1 MNHRMNT
8 AAGMMLG
15 TLGAMVT
22 AGAAHAQEA
31 MYTAAATMPSKG
43 TVLLR
48 EQFFYAAYGDDP
60 THGVSHTNLFVLDTN
75 VSIGIERG
83 LALYIDV
90 PLETRQQHLQNG
102 PRDTD
107 TLVPSTDLMLKW
119 RVYQDDSGGVD
130 TLRIAVLGG
139 VRFGSD
145 GEFSANPHLGAVL
158 TKVWGRHGFNQELHY
173 TFNTGTDSANNY
185 GGTGT
190 ADAFAFNSAYLFRIE
205 PEAYTSESTGAWY
218 FTAEMNGLYET
229 NGDVELRFSPGLMY
243 EGRDFGFEVMGQVP
257 IYADVHHRAPLQW
270 SIGVGVRFLF

>member
-1 MNHRMNT
+1 MPLILESNLPGLELIRRGKVRDVY
-8 AAGMMLG
+8 AV
-15 TLGAMVT
+15 GADKLLIVASDRISAFDVVM
-22 AGAAHAQEA
+22 ADPI
-31 MYTAAATMPSKG
+31 PSK
-43 TVLLR
+43 
-48 EQFFYAAYGDDP
+48 
-60 THGVSHTNLFVLDTN
+60 
-75 VSIGIERG
+75 
-83 LALYIDV
+83 
-90 PLETRQQHLQNG
+90 
-102 PRDTD
+102 
-107 TLVPSTDLMLKW
+107 
-119 RVYQDDSGGVD
+119 
-130 TLRIAVLGG
+130 
-139 VRFGSD
+139 
-145 GEFSANPHLGAVL
+145 GAVL

-229 NGDVELRFSPGLMY
+229 NGDTELRFSPGLMY